1 MDKTVEGM
9 ERRIGV
15 TSRLRRL
22 DGREQIWFLPDGGKL
37 SFPVALDI
45 QSVAAD
51 SHNLEWRIDAHMTL
65 QNGVPIMAAL
75 HITNPS
81 GIDPAHMKA
90 FFRWETPLDVV
101 RILVPDLVRRGVD
114 PFDYSYPTRGFPD
127 AAISSRH
134 PLSPLTDEFLHEI
147 ADQYRAIGRGY
158 AAKIAAE
165 FGVSKRTAI
174 SWVEKARKK
183 GILGKTRPG
192 KFGEDV

>member
-1 MDKTVEGM
+1 M
-9 ERRIGV
+9 
-15 TSRLRRL
+15 RRL
-22 DGREQIWFLPDGGKL
+22 DGPEQIWFLPDGEKL

-45 QSVAAD
+45 QSVAPGSREVD
-51 SHNLEWRIDAHMTL
+51 WRIDAHMTL
-65 QNGVPIMAAL
+65 QNRVPIMAAL

-101 RILVPDLVRRGVD
+101 RILVPDLLRRGVD
-114 PFDYSYPTRGFPD
+114 PFDYNYPTRGFPD
-127 AAISSRH
+127 AAIQSRH
-134 PLSPLTDEFLHEI
+134 PLSALTDDFLREI

-158 AAKIAAE
+158 SAKIAAE
-165 FGVSKRTAI
+165 FGVSKRTAV

-192 KFGEDV
+192 KYGEDV